1 MASANYDRKFLASY
15 LFVSPN
21 IYSVRA
27 APPLRLGATCC
38 IWCGC
43 RGRAT
48 YCIGCRL
55 FADPAAAWGHRLN
68 GLFGVAQSCCNR
80 LPFDCAPWI
89 IRPGKCSHRQ
99 WADAVPAHVHLLCL
113 SEGLAVGAV
122 GDDVVAWKALGLVQF
137 GRLQH
142 PQADVDDHVRC
153 TLYGHGDQCQA
164 VAGGDGRCWLVGVAH
179 ILGAVIAD
187 Q

>member
-1 MASANYDRKFLASY
+1 M
-15 LFVSPN
+15 
-21 IYSVRA
+21 
-27 APPLRLGATCC
+27 
-38 IWCGC
+38 
-43 RGRAT
+43 
-48 YCIGCRL
+48 
-55 FADPAAAWGHRLN
+55 
-68 GLFGVAQSCCNR
+68 
-80 LPFDCAPWI
+80 
-89 IRPGKCSHRQ
+89 
-99 WADAVPAHVHLLCL
+99 HLLCL

-164 VAGGDGRCWLVGVAH
+164 VAGGDGRCWLVGSAH
-179 ILGAVIAD
+179 ILGAVLAD